1 MVIVNV
7 RKTQAYTKFPLK
19 RSMFLILFLFFLLW
33 LWLWLWLWLSSS
45 SVPDVIIA
53 AAVDVNAKGLEH
65 AGHWIVFAQ
74 KDGKGTIAIH

>member
-1 MVIVNV
+1 
-7 RKTQAYTKFPLK
+7 
-19 RSMFLILFLFFLLW
+19 MFLILFLFLFFLLW
-33 LWLWLWLWLSSS
+33 LWLWLLSSS
-45 SVPDVIIA
+45 STSSSSSYPDVIIA